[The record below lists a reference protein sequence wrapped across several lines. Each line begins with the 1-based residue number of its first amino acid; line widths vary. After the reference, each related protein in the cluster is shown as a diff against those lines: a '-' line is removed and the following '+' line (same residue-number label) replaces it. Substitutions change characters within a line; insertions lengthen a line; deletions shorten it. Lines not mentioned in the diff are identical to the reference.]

1 MEARW
6 WSIERERKD
15 RRTERNKKVQFFL
28 RLDPKETSE
37 NPQKKDSDDCNKHF
51 KDSLEVR
58 CDK

>member
-1 MEARW
+1 METRR

-15 RRTERNKKVQFFL
+15 RRIERNKEVQFFL

-37 NPQKKDSDDCNKHF
+37 TPQKKDSDDCNKHF